1 MHETQVQSLVRE
13 DPTCCCTTKPMSH
26 NYWVCAPE
34 PGNHNRGGLCSLE
47 PMICNKRS
55 HCNEKPAHRNWR
67 VPPLT
72 AYAAVKKSRC
82 RKAQH
87 SHNIKQILNKFFKLK
102 KKDSAGRHLTLILPL
117 RQRGASVQS
126 LPLSQLP
133 LTCPA
138 TSYPGRNP
146 LCPFSD
152 KHPVCLSLH
161 KPRDRGLTCSQAAWP
176 IVRDL

>member
-1 MHETQVQSLVRE
+1 MPSQLRDQRLLSRE
-13 DPTCCCTTKPMSH
+13 SAPT
-26 NYWVCAPE
+26 
-34 PGNHNRGGLCSLE
+34 
-47 PMICNKRS
+47 
-55 HCNEKPAHRNWR
+55 
-67 VPPLT
+67 
-72 AYAAVKKSRC
+72 
-82 RKAQH
+82 
-87 SHNIKQILNKFFKLK
+87 
-102 KKDSAGRHLTLILPL
+102 PL